1 MSGRLCVCENV
12 LVAGDMLLALISSL
26 MTPVSSSLT
35 HYFTCRHGFE
45 APLIAELERL
55 PSDGARATSPCPGAV
70 RLDGDDL
77 PGLPDPTYALQILPD
92 VREVRAP
99 STKKLAIAA
108 AECVI
113 DHFASDLDGAPR
125 GSLDMHVLVPDLL
138 RGVPPNK
145 AKLLRRGQ
153 DVADQMRALLRKRFA
168 AARPVQGSA
177 STDRPDQV
185 LLLQCLLLSPET
197 LSVSICRADQT
208 ACGLGFWPARTPAG
222 FVDTSLDGFMPS
234 SAYRKLLEAFA
245 CLGLQPARG
254 SRCVDLGA
262 CPGGWTAAL
271 RRLGCV
277 VTAVDRQPLDDSLMK
292 DFDVE
297 FVQGDAFAFA
307 PDAPVEWAVSD
318 VIAFP
323 ERCVHLMGRW
333 TEGRWAQHL
342 VFTMKFKGDEPDFDA
357 IEAARKVAQQHG
369 FACRSKHFFSNKNEI
384 TLMASRGSRDP
395 ALG

>member
-1 MSGRLCVCENV
+1 MCENV

-145 AKLLRRGQ
+145 RSSC
-153 DVADQMRALLRKRFA
+153 
-168 AARPVQGSA
+168 ARPGRGGPDASAPAKTICCSSPRAGGA

-245 CLGLQPARG
+245 MPRPAARTW
-254 SRCVDLGA
+254 L
-262 CPGGWTAAL
+262 AL
-271 RRLGCV
+271 RRPG
-277 VTAVDRQPLDDSLMK
+277 SL
-292 DFDVE
+292 
-297 FVQGDAFAFA
+297 
-307 PDAPVEWAVSD
+307 
-318 VIAFP
+318 
-323 ERCVHLMGRW
+323 
-333 TEGRWAQHL
+333 
-342 VFTMKFKGDEPDFDA
+342 
-357 IEAARKVAQQHG
+357 
-369 FACRSKHFFSNKNEI
+369 
-384 TLMASRGSRDP
+384 SRGLDGAA
-395 ALG
+395 ALGMRRHSS